1 MKKIVVLL
9 LAAVMIMPLSCTE
22 SKPDSVPTPPID
34 NPDDGREDEPE
45 VKTYKVGDYY
55 KEGLA
60 EGVVAFVDETGQH
73 GLIISLDEGFEQW
86 STEYMGLIDH
96 GYPISHDNGAYNTSV
111 VKELEDWKELYPAF
125 AWCDRKNALGLSSW
139 FLPSIYELECAYIGL
154 EAINT
159 TLADMDKTTLA
170 TGPNDLYWTS
180 VEVGVQSAYPF
191 SFSYGEISSYD
202 TDKKEEH
209 RVRAM
214 RKF

>member
-1 MKKIVVLL
+1 MKKIFMLL
-9 LAAVMIMPLSCTE
+9 LAAAMIMPMSCTE
-22 SKPDSVPTPPID
+22 SEPDPVPTPPID
-34 NPDDGREDEPE
+34 NPDNGEEDEPDA
-45 VKTYKVGDYY
+45 KTYKVGDYY

-60 EGVVAFVDETGQH
+60 EGVVAYVDETGEH
-73 GLIISLDEGFEQW
+73 GLIISLDEGFAQW
-86 STEYMGLIDH
+86 SSEYRGLIDL

-111 VKELEDWKELYPAF
+111 IKEIENWKDLYPAF

-139 FLPSIYELECAYIGL
+139 FLPSIYELEHAYMGL
-154 EAINT
+154 EAINA
-159 TLADMDKTTLA
+159 TLAELGETTIA

-191 SFSYGEISSYD
+191 SFLYGEISSYD
-202 TDKKEEH
+202 TDKKNEH

>member
-9 LAAVMIMPLSCTE
+9 LAAVMIMPMSCTE
-22 SKPDSVPTPPID
+22 SKLDSVPTPPID
-34 NPDDGREDEPE
+34 NPDDGRGDEPE

-86 STEYMGLIDH
+86 STEYRGLIDH

-111 VKELEDWKELYPAF
+111 IKELENWKELYPAF
-125 AWCDRKNALGLSSW
+125 AWCDRKNAFGLSSW
-139 FLPSIYELECAYIGL
+139 FLPSIYELEYAYIGL

-170 TGPNDLYWTS
+170 TGFNDLYWTS

-191 SFSYGEISSYD
+191 SFSYGEISSHD